1 MQNRRTS
8 FILGIGAFLLLLS
21 ACAGSGSQSTQ
32 QPAPEGT
39 ESVDVLPT
47 DKPTSIPTATPEPF
61 SDEGPWEI
69 NFITSDDATLYGIL
83 YGQGQTGVILAPTYP
98 DGSEGWHSFA
108 EKIAEQGQGYRVFTF
123 DFRGQGKSEGE
134 RSVVDAS
141 IDLEAAITMMLE
153 NVADRVVLIGAGLG
167 GMAAIQAA
175 SQNEAVIG
183 LVVISSPRSLEDL
196 ELSDSELSALEV
208 PSLWLGTRNDMTHN
222 VEDLYDVAGSGDKQL
237 WIYEGSSLH
246 GTFILEGADGPD
258 LEQRLLEFVVQVTG
272 G

>member
-1 MQNRRTS
+1 MQIRRTS
-8 FILGIGAFLLLLS
+8 FILATGVLLLLLS
-21 ACAGSGSQSTQ
+21 ACANSGPQTTQ
-32 QPAPEGT
+32 QPALAST
-39 ESVDVLPT
+39 EPAEVLPT
-47 DKPTSIPTATPEPF
+47 EGPTPLPTSTPEPF

-98 DGSEGWHSFA
+98 GGSEGWYSFA
-108 EKIAEQGQGYRVFTF
+108 EKIAEQGYRVFTF

-141 IDLEAAITMMLE
+141 ADLEAAITMMLE

-183 LVVISSPRSLEDL
+183 LAVISSPRSLEDL
-196 ELSDSELSALEV
+196 ELSDSDLSALEV
-208 PSLWLGTRNDMTHN
+208 PSLWLGTRNDMTHDI
-222 VEDLYDVAGSGDKQL
+222 EDLYDVAGSSDKQL

-258 LEQRLLEFVVQVTG
+258 LEQRLLEFVAQVAG